1 MNDRHKWNDPKNK
14 SEGYQIHDGTTDLEF
29 SNTLTKRGGSNLK
42 KKINMSELDDVH
54 RTRWTTERHR

>member
-14 SEGYQIHDGTTDLEF
+14 SVGYQIHDGTTDLEF

-42 KKINMSELDDVH
+42 KKSNMSELDDVH